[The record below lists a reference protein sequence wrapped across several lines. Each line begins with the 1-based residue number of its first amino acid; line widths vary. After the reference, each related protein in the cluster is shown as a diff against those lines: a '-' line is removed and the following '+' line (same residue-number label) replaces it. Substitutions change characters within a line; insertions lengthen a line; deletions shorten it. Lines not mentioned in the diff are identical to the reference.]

1 MKIQNLKELQKVIS
15 LCQKTGV
22 TSIKIDGIELLLGP
36 MPNKPPKQVDFSA
49 DFPEASL
56 SVPKY
61 APTTRSDEVKSI
73 ADKIATDELTQD
85 QLMFYSAQG
94 HTEAQ

>member
-1 MKIQNLKELQKVIS
+1 MKIQNLKELQKVIH
-15 LCQKTGV
+15 LCQKSGV

-36 MPNKPPKQVDFSA
+36 VPNKPPKPVDFSS
-49 DFPEASL
+49 DFPEASI

-61 APTTRSDEVKSI
+61 SPSTRSDEVKSI
-73 ADKIATDELTQD
+73 ADKIATDELTSE
-85 QLMFYSAQG
+85 QLMFYSSQG